1 MYKSKFLKESNKK
14 NAKKES
20 VFKTEKMQN
29 RSIKESST
37 LKEQEYKGDSFY
49 KNKFDDP
56 DMAYELELFMEN
68 DGQLYRQQFIPII
81 KNIQRKIKSGK
92 YDHSQAPKLWMYY
105 VENGLKKYAKELGSG
120 MAWNQYLSVKDRK
133 VLAMKLAD
141 INYDEI
147 ILQGG
152 EML

>member
-1 MYKSKFLKESNKK
+1 MYKSKFLNEVNEKDI
-14 NAKKES
+14 KKES

-29 RSIKESST
+29 RSIKKSST

-49 KNKFDDP
+49 ENKFDDP
-56 DMAYELELFMEN
+56 DMVYELELFLEN

-92 YDHSQAPKLWMYY
+92 YDHNQAPKLWMYY

-147 ILQGG
+147 MLQGG
-152 EML
+152 EMI

>member
-1 MYKSKFLKESNKK
+1 MYKSKFLNESK
-14 NAKKES
+14 
-20 VFKTEKMQN
+20 
-29 RSIKESST
+29 

-49 KNKFDDP
+49 ENKFDDP
-56 DMAYELELFMEN
+56 NMAYELELFMEN

-141 INYDEI
+141 VNYDEI
-147 ILQGG
+147 ILQDG
-152 EML
+152 EMI

>member
-1 MYKSKFLKESNKK
+1 MYKSKFLNEVNEKDI
-14 NAKKES
+14 KKES

-29 RSIKESST
+29 RSIKKSST

-49 KNKFDDP
+49 ENKFDDP
-56 DMAYELELFMEN
+56 DMVYELELFLEN

-147 ILQGG
+147 MLQGG
-152 EML
+152 EMI

>member
-20 VFKTEKMQN
+20 VFKTEKIQN
-29 RSIKESST
+29 RDKKSSA

-49 KNKFDDP
+49 ENKFDDP

-92 YDHSQAPKLWMYY
+92 YDHNQAPKLWMYY

-147 ILQGG
+147 MLQGG
-152 EML
+152 EMI